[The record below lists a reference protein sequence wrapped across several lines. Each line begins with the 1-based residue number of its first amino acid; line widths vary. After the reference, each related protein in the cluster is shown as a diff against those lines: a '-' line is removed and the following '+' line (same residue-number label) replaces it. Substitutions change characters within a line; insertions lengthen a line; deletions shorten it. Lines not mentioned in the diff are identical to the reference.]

1 MIDTEGTEQT
11 LFSYATYYG
20 TAFTSLYSSGIEKAS
35 ALYTYYTNPDLINTY
50 RENFAKLIIAA
61 SVVMV
66 GVSVS
71 TTAIPAFVVKLA
83 AAHTLAYSTRYIAN
97 RLAALPGGD
106 PNNEYWK
113 SFAPTLKALSDNI
126 TILSSVMFLGSGIGS
141 GLLAATGN
149 HASLVMS
156 SLGVVLARTI
166 GFELNKMKEILF
178 AVKGNDIISGKDIGE
193 ILDGKGSNFEFLK
206 KGALATIGVKVLTT
220 ALSAD
225 FYTSLAIFAT
235 FRTFADVLFEKD
247 LTTENF
253 LSKLGDSLHKPL
265 LYALDFVTMSAY
277 DTTSSRFIQTN
288 SIAAA
293 VAKAGYLESY
303 KQVVGDK
310 LKKSLEDLKIQ
321 DKLEGL
327 VGVANDCISSISANI
342 SKDDI
347 RDKLENLVEVASD
360 CIDSIAANVAHY
372 EVRSNITNLAATTS
386 EYIHSIAVNVAKQVE
401 KHIPDLSISK

>member
-1 MIDTEGTEQT
+1 MIDTEGTKQT

-20 TAFTSLYSSGIEKAS
+20 TAFTSLYSSGIEQAS
-35 ALYTYYTNPDLINTY
+35 ALYTYYTNPELLNPY
-50 RENFAKLIIAA
+50 REHFAKLVIAG

-66 GVSVS
+66 GASVA
-71 TTAIPAFVVKLA
+71 TTVIPAFVVKLA
-83 AAHTLAYSTRYIAN
+83 AAHTLAYSARYLSN
-97 RLAALPGGD
+97 YLSALPDGE
-106 PNNEYWK
+106 PSNEYWK

-141 GLLAATGN
+141 GLLAATGS

-166 GFELNKMKEILF
+166 GFELNKMKEVLF
-178 AVKGNDIISGKDIGE
+178 SMDGKDIGQ
-193 ILDGKGSNFEFLK
+193 ILEGKDSNFEFLK

-225 FYTSLAIFAT
+225 FYTSLTIFAA

-247 LTTENF
+247 LTRENF
-253 LSKLGDSLHKPL
+253 IEKLSNSLHKPL
-265 LYALDFVTMSAY
+265 LYAVDFVTMSAY

-321 DKLEGL
+321 DKLENL

-347 RDKLENLVEVASD
+347 RDKLESLVEVASD